1 MIKFRA
7 TLRWLGPLIAL
18 LALLKAGVGLFALS
32 RGEALTFY
40 RRLRASGRTAK
51 TQLLSRANPA
61 PSWDRPTFSTA
72 TSLWLTLSLMLI
84 GIGLTAAVAFV
95 GQTLVEWPY
104 HLYGRET
111 VAVVGGRWEELDTAR
126 EVPIRYTEVTVY
138 YFREDLQRVVSAR
151 LREAARLKQNNLV
164 PGAEVRVVYLPDRI
178 DEVMPREVLDSA
190 GKEIVSGLLGGLA
203 IAFPGTVLLFW
214 LKKSGRLG

>member
-1 MIKFRA
+1 MSKRVA
-7 TLRWLGPLIAL
+7 V
-18 LALLKAGVGLFALS
+18 LALACSKRAGRNSARV
-32 RGEALTFY
+32 
-40 RRLRASGRTAK
+40 RA
-51 TQLLSRANPA
+51 LSRANPT

-72 TSLWLTLSLMLI
+72 TSLLLTLSLMLI

-111 VAVVGGRWEELDTAR
+111 DAVVGGRREELDTAR
-126 EVPIRYTEVTVY
+126 EVPVRYTEVTVY

-151 LREAARLKQNNLV
+151 LRGAARLKQNNLV
-164 PGAEVRVVYLPDRI
+164 PGAKVRVVYLPDRT

-190 GKEIVSGLLGGLA
+190 GKEIATGLLGGLA
-203 IAFPGTVLLFW
+203 IAFPGAVLLFW
-214 LKKSGRLG
+214 LKKSGRLGETFRSS